1 MRRLTYGLN
10 VSLDGYVS
18 APGDDLS
25 WSEPSDELF
34 EWWLHEEQAV
44 SLLLYGRRLWEDMSA
59 YWPARDQQPGTT
71 PAQAA
76 YAQNWRD
83 TPKVVFSSSLAGAG
97 GGSPADALGWD
108 ARLVSGD
115 AVAEIARLKAGD
127 GGLMRVAGATLGR
140 SAVRAG
146 LVDEYAVVTHPVVLG
161 GGAPFFAARDRWLRL
176 DLVETRTFSG
186 GVVLTRYQT
195 RR

>member
-18 APGDDLS
+18 AAGDDLS

-59 YWPARDQQPGTT
+59 YWPTRDQQPGTT

-83 TPKVVFSSSLAGAG
+83 TPKVVFSSSLAGPGEAVLLTPSAG
-97 GGSPADALGWD
+97 TLAWSPATRSRRSPGS
-108 ARLVSGD
+108 RPGT
-115 AVAEIARLKAGD
+115 AG
-127 GGLMRVAGATLGR
+127 
-140 SAVRAG
+140 
-146 LVDEYAVVTHPVVLG
+146 
-161 GGAPFFAARDRWLRL
+161 
-176 DLVETRTFSG
+176 
-186 GVVLTRYQT
+186 
-195 RR
+195 